1 MGKLFGLSI
10 CLICMPV
17 SVWAA
22 SPYKRSLSQKQNA
35 YVSDGVFTGG
45 VAGNGTSL
53 LGMRRVYSSKVGIE
67 RVIVDLGD
75 GQMKPNSKQ
84 MGYFQ
89 VGMDSKNNRIVLD
102 VAQLRFSK
110 ISEAQAK
117 DLFRKSP
124 FVANVS
130 LTLDPEDKA
139 GTMVLQ
145 LKQPAKLE
153 VFQLKNGKKP
163 GRIVMDISPLKAA
176 PKKR

>member
-1 MGKLFGLSI
+1 MGKLLGLVF
-10 CLICMPV
+10 CLIYVPV
-17 SVWAA
+17 SWAA
-22 SPYKRSLSQKQNA
+22 SPYKRSLSQKHNS

-45 VAGNGTSL
+45 IAGNGTSL
-53 LGMRRVYSSKVGIE
+53 LSMRRVFSSKVGIE

-75 GQMKPNSKQ
+75 GEMKANSRQ

-89 VGMDSKNNRIVLD
+89 VGMDAKNNRIVLD
-102 VAQLRFSK
+102 VAQLRYSK

-124 FVANVS
+124 YVSNVS

-145 LKQPAKLE
+145 LKRPAKLE
-153 VFQLKNGKKP
+153 VFQLKNSKKP
-163 GRIVMDISPLKAA
+163 GRIVMDITPLKASS
-176 PKKR
+176 KKR